1 MFLNIT
7 VPSFPWFF
15 MFLFS
20 HLVMSKS
27 WRPYELEH
35 TRLLCPPLSP
45 GVCSNSCPF
54 SQWSYLTIS
63 SSATP
68 ISFCLHSF
76 PESGSFP
83 MRWLFALGGQ
93 SIDVSATILPVNIQ
107 GWFPLGLTGLIS
119 LLFKGLSRVFSRP
132 QFKSISSLA
141 LSLLYA
147 PTLTWIHNY
156 GKNQSFDYM
165 DLCRQ
170 CNVCFLIHSLALWY
184 LFYQGA
190 SVI

>member
-1 MFLNIT
+1 MFLLNII
-7 VPSFPWFF
+7 VPSSPWFF

-35 TRLLCPPLSP
+35 TRRLCPPLSP
-45 GVCSNSCPF
+45 EVCSNSCPF

-132 QFKSISSLA
+132 QFKIISSLA
-141 LSLLYA
+141 LSLLHA
-147 PTLTWIHNY
+147 PTLTWIHDYWEKPELWLY
-156 GKNQSFDYM
+156 GPLSAM
-165 DLCRQ
+165 
-170 CNVCFLIHSLALWY
+170 
-184 LFYQGA
+184 
-190 SVI
+190 